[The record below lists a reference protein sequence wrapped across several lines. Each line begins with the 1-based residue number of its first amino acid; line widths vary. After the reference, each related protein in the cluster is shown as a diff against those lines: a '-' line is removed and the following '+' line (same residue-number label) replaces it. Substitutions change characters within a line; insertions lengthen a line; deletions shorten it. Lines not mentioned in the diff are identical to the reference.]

1 MKNLNLRTK
10 EIAMFLI
17 QNNTTVRDVA
27 KYFSIS
33 KSTVHYDLTKRLPK
47 IDMYLYLQVRQ
58 ILNINLKER
67 SYRGGLA
74 TKNKYNTKNS

>member
-27 KYFSIS
+27 KSFSIS